1 MEEQN
6 GTKLS
11 SKPLTG
17 KKKLVNK
24 LSVSFEILSS
34 LKKNVSGII
43 QAQKK
48 KKTHRI
54 FSITPLHQM
63 FLFDKSLVKI
73 SSNGRN

>member
-48 KKTHRI
+48 KKNASHLSYNTFASTVFI
-54 FSITPLHQM
+54 
-63 FLFDKSLVKI
+63 
-73 SSNGRN
+73 

>member
-48 KKTHRI
+48 KK
-54 FSITPLHQM
+54 SIAS
-63 FLFDKSLVKI
+63 FL
-73 SSNGRN
+73 